1 MNYIYNEK
9 TIHSHNK
16 IKNLIKEKEILI
28 KKKLIKLSNNTNY

>member
-16 IKNLIKEKEILI
+16 IKNLIKEILI